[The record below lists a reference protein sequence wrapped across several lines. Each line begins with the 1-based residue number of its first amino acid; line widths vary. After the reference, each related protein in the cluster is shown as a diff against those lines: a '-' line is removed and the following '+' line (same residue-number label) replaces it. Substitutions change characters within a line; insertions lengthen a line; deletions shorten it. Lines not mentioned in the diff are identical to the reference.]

1 MSDIEALIYCAIG
14 FFGGW
19 PFGIALQRGIR
30 NDRERLRRERMRDE
44 YKRHVEIQRRE
55 QDWHF
60 N

>member
-44 YKRHVEIQRRE
+44 YKRHVEIQMKE
-55 QDWHF
+55 QDWSIR
-60 N
+60 